1 MVPSVRK
8 GTLVSLAEAR
18 QHFPSIPGVQFP
30 PTLNELELVNFGA
43 EFTSV
48 GGKLTLLPP
57 ALGPAYKVLVPKTDD
72 DGLDVAGIRQME
84 IRAPLGTNM
93 GWNVRA
99 VGNRAPDLCSL
110 TGSFIPFATTKADRL
125 AAGDPRP
132 SLQERYED
140 HDGYVE
146 AVREAARQ
154 LVKLRLLL
162 PEDAARFIR
171 NAEASDVLRAV
182 CSDGE
187 GDCGS
192 ED

>member
-1 MVPSVRK
+1 
-8 GTLVSLAEAR
+8 LV
-18 QHFPSIPGVQFP
+18 
-30 PTLNELELVNFGA
+30 T
-43 EFTSV
+43 
-48 GGKLTLLPP
+48 
-57 ALGPAYKVLVPKTDD
+57 KTDR
-72 DGLDVAGIRQME
+72 DGLDVAGLRQME

-93 GWNVRA
+93 GWNLRA
-99 VGNRAPDLCSL
+99 AGNRAPDLCSL
-110 TGSFIPFATTKADRL
+110 TGSFIPFVTTNAERL

-162 PEDAARFIR
+162 LEDAARFIR
-171 NAEASDVLRAV
+171 NAEASDVLRGV
-182 CSDGE
+182 CSDGGGE
-187 GDCGS
+187 CGS